1 MREPER
7 LERRRAAL
15 IAYDVCRRA
24 LTPSDPPRRAAMRPG
39 LDAWVE
45 MIAAARAAGVPV
57 IYTTPV
63 SRADGADVVMLPT
76 DLSAETGVPPL
87 TNAVRGCFTAAPI
100 CGQQRASLCWLTGP
114 SEDRTRCK

>member
-24 LTPSDPPRRAAMRPG
+24 LTPSDPARRAAMRPV
-39 LDAWVE
+39 LDAWVQ

-63 SRADGADVVMLPT
+63 SRADGAGVVLLPQ
-76 DLSAETGVPPL
+76 LPPL
-87 TNAVRGCFTAAPI
+87 
-100 CGQQRASLCWLTGP
+100 P
-114 SEDRTRCK
+114 SGGRR

>member
-1 MREPER
+1 MPAPER
-7 LERRRAAL
+7 LDRRRAAL

-24 LTPSDPPRRAAMRPG
+24 MTPPDPARAALMRPV
-39 LDAWVE
+39 LDAWVQ

-76 DLSAETGVPPL
+76 DLSAATGVPPL
-87 TNAVRGCFTAAPI
+87 TNGVEGTAEAGFPDEI
-100 CGQQRASLCWLTGP
+100 T
-114 SEDRTRCK
+114 